1 MPQRKTPL
9 KADNFYHIYNRGN
22 NRQNIFFERDNY
34 IYFLKLIKLHLINHV
49 DILAYCLMPNHYHFL
64 LYLKDENLSNA
75 MKSLSVAYTKAI
87 NKRFN
92 RSGVLFQGR
101 FQNIHVAETEHLVN
115 LVRYIHLNPIKARIV
130 DKIEEW
136 EFSSY
141 LEYAGLRPGKLP
153 AMNYIKMEIDN
164 ETESGLTQNRK
175 KVGVIHELPL
185 QNNQGCSYILRKS

>member
-1 MPQRKTPL
+1 
-9 KADNFYHIYNRGN
+9 
-22 NRQNIFFERDNY
+22 
-34 IYFLKLIKLHLINHV
+34 
-49 DILAYCLMPNHYHFL
+49 
-64 LYLKDENLSNA
+64 

-115 LVRYIHLNPIKARIV
+115 LVRYIHLNPIQARIV

-164 ETESGLTQNRK
+164 ETEYRKFLTDDKLPHSDNFRK
-175 KVGVIHELPL
+175 LL
-185 QNNQGCSYILRKS
+185 LDDN

>member
-9 KADNFYHIYNRGN
+9 KSDNFYHIYNRGN

-64 LYLKDENLSNA
+64 LYLKDENLSDA

-130 DKIEEW
+130 NKIEEW

-153 AMNYIKMEIDN
+153 AMDYIKMEIDN
-164 ETESGLTQNRK
+164 ETEYRKFLTDDKLPHSDNFRK
-175 KVGVIHELPL
+175 LL
-185 QNNQGCSYILRKS
+185 LDDD